1 MAGSLVSL
9 ARRSARGLWWFL
21 NGSRRLAFN
30 LVWLGLL
37 AAAVWVLW
45 NRGTPSLAPK
55 TALVLKLQGPL
66 VDQTSGSARGSALA
80 QLQGRGSVQ
89 TRLRDVLAVLEAAA
103 KDEQVTHAVL
113 ILDDFSGAGL
123 ANLHEVALALERFKA
138 SGKKV
143 VAWGSAYNQRQYY
156 LAAHA
161 TEVWMHPMG
170 MVQAEGFG
178 RYRNYY
184 KDALDRLGVSAN
196 VVRAGKYK
204 NAAETFAANGPS
216 AETLESDTALYGS
229 LWKSWTGAVE
239 KARKLPAGSI
249 DTHINSLPGSLQAVQ
264 GDAAKLMLDW
274 KLVDALKTRDE
285 MRAALIERGAKDEQ
299 HKSFKQVSMGEY
311 LARITPKT
319 SGDGVGVIVA
329 QGEIMD
335 GTAPAGV
342 VGGESTAELVRK
354 AREDDKIKA
363 VVLRV
368 NSPGGSAFASE
379 LVRRELELT
388 RLAGKPVVV
397 SMGDVAASGGYWISL
412 ASDEIIA
419 DEGTVTGSIGVI
431 GLLPS
436 AKGALDKLSVHTA
449 GAPGTTWL
457 ANAGDPR
464 LAPDPRMNTL
474 VQTIIDRVYTDFLAR
489 AATQRKSTPQQIDA
503 VAQGRVWT
511 GAQAKDKGLI
521 DRVGSFT
528 EALASA
534 RKLAK
539 LPEDA
544 RVKYFE
550 VGTGRLQQ
558 LLQRFGVSLELDP
571 GGVLAQTPGLQ
582 ALGWVAPPVL
592 DGLVGDM
599 AWLAGVA
606 RRSSPYAAAVHCLCE
621 QP

>member
-1 MAGSLVSL
+1 MAGSWVSL
-9 ARRSARGLWWFL
+9 AGRVAGRLWWLL
-21 NGSRRLAFN
+21 NGSRRIAFN
-30 LVWLGLL
+30 LLWLGLL
-37 AAAVWVLW
+37 LAVVWMLW
-45 NRGTPSLAPK
+45 NRGGPSLAPK
-55 TALVLKLQGPL
+55 TALVLNLQGPL

-80 QLQGRGSVQ
+80 QLQGRGSRQ
-89 TRLRDVLAVLEAAA
+89 TRVRDVLAALAAAA

-113 ILDDFSGAGL
+113 ILDEFSGSGL
-123 ANLHEVALALERFKA
+123 ANLHEVAQALVRFKA

-143 VAWGSAYNQRQYY
+143 VAWGSDFNQRQYY

-161 TEVWMHPMG
+161 DEVWLHPMG
-170 MVQAEGFG
+170 TVQVEGFG

-184 KDALDRLGVSAN
+184 KDALDRVGVSAN

-204 NAAETFAANGPS
+204 NAAESFAANGPS
-216 AETLESDTALYGS
+216 PETLESDTALYGS
-229 LWKSWTGAVE
+229 LWKSWTDAVE

-249 DTHINSLPGSLQAVQ
+249 NTQINSLPGALQAVQ
-264 GDAAKLMLDW
+264 GDAAKLVLDW

-285 MRAALIERGAKDEQ
+285 MRAALIERGAKDDK

-311 LARITPKT
+311 LGRIKT
-319 SGDGVGVIVA
+319 KTDGDGVGVIVA
-329 QGEIMD
+329 QGEIVD
-335 GTAPAGV
+335 GSAPAGV
-342 VGGESTAELVRK
+342 VGGESTAELVRQ

-388 RLAGKPVVV
+388 RKAGKPVVV

-419 DEGTVTGSIGVI
+419 DEATITGSIGVI
-431 GLLPS
+431 GMLPS
-436 AKGALDKLSVHTA
+436 AKGALDKLSVHTG

-464 LAPDPRMNTL
+464 LAPDPRMTTL
-474 VQTIIDRVYTDFLAR
+474 VQTVIDRVYTDFLAR
-489 AATQRKSTPQQIDA
+489 AAAQRKSTPQQIDA
-503 VAQGRVWT
+503 VGQGRVWT
-511 GAQAKDKGLI
+511 GTQAKDKGLI
-521 DRVGSFT
+521 DRLGSFT
-528 EALASA
+528 EALAAA
-534 RKLAK
+534 RSRAK

-544 RVKYFE
+544 RVHYFE
-550 VGTGRLQQ
+550 QGPGRLQRLIQ
-558 LLQRFGVSLELDP
+558 SFGVSLELDTS
-571 GGVLAQTPGLQ
+571 GVLASSLGLQ
-582 ALGWVAPPVL
+582 TLGWVAPPVL
-592 DGLVGDM
+592 DSVVGDM
-599 AWLAGVA
+599 AWLAAVA